1 MYIGIYYFCTSCEQM
16 FFLALNLN
24 GRYDT
29 IITVAEGKRKEGYH
43 LGNISEDPLVL
54 VRFEE

>member
-1 MYIGIYYFCTSCEQM
+1 M
-16 FFLALNLN
+16 FVLALNSN

-54 VRFEE
+54 VRLEE